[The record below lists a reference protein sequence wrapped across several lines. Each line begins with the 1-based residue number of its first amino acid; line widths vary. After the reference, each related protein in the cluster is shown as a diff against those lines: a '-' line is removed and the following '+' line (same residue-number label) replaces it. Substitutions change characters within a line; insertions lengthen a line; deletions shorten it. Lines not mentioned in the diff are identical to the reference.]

1 MTIEKLIKYC
11 VQYLEQGS
19 EIDIMSSSIG
29 DLKEDDTFSEYITN
43 IEHSIYMALTRYASS
58 NVLILAEKKFPENVE
73 QPGTITL
80 SETKKLPA
88 RNADMTIIKNSKN
101 EIVYK
106 DVTKMLYHKIKEVYA
121 ETKEG
126 KILPSVDYYVIGSK
140 IKIKNYN
147 PNYKYYVLY
156 YPTINDLDFYLKIE
170 DMNIYGIELNEL
182 GVTDEMAINIK
193 YFVYSELKLEENANL
208 ANVNK
213 NYFETYLST
222 LEENQVQNNQTEMI
236 NRTSPDTYSDSVT
249 YDKEWRDVYGD

>member
-19 EIDIMSSSIG
+19 EIDIMSSSIS

-58 NVLILAEKKFPENVE
+58 NVLILAEEMFPKDSN
-73 QPGTITL
+73 TIIL
-80 SETKKLPA
+80 SKTEPLPA
-88 RNADMTIIKNSKN
+88 RNADMTIIKNSKG

-121 ETKEG
+121 ETQEG

-147 PNYKYYVLY
+147 PNYNYYVLY
-156 YPTINDLDFYLKIE
+156 HPTINDLEFYLSIE
-170 DMNIYGIELNEL
+170 DMNIYGIELNKL

-222 LEENQVQNNQTEMI
+222 LEENQVQNNQTEII
-236 NRTSPDTYSDSVT
+236 NRTSPDSYSDSVT
-249 YDKEWRDVYGD
+249 YNKEWRDIYGD